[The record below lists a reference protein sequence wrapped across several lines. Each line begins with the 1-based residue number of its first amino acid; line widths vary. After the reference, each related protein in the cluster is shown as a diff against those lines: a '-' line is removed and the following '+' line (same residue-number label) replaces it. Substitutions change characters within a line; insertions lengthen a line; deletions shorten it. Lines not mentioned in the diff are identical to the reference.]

1 MRNKELFINNMC
13 ITFSSLVTIIMISTM
28 ITITPVG
35 YSI

>member
-13 ITFSSLVTIIMISTM
+13 ITFSSLVAIIMISIM

-35 YSI
+35 YLI

>member
-13 ITFSSLVTIIMISTM
+13 ITSSTSVAIIMISTM
-28 ITITPVG
+28 IIITPVG